1 MRFDVYW
8 IFVYY
13 LTVITLRGKM
23 EMDGI
28 IVVSF

>member
-13 LTVITLRGKM
+13 LTVLTLRDKM

-28 IVVSF
+28 VVVSF